1 LKASTLVTIT
11 DHGRSDGTTIDAP
24 IAGRREWIGLMV
36 LSLANLLYV
45 MDLTVLKLA
54 VPAISVGLQPSSTQL
69 LWIIDISGFFVAGS
83 LITMGSLGDRIGH
96 RRLLLTGAAAFGVG
110 SVLAG
115 ATLAPSTLSLIFL
128 LFQDPRQRSL
138 AIGTWIGAFSAGGA
152 IGPAVGGLLLELYW
166 WGSVFLLALP
176 VTALLLVLG
185 PRMLPEQRGSE
196 AGRLDLPSATMPVV
210 AVLATIYGL
219 KQVVQDGLDL
229 LPAGCVVAG
238 LAVGVGFVRRQ
249 RTLADPVIAVGLFR
263 ITAFSAALA
272 VNFLAIFVIIGS
284 SLFVAQYQQLVLGLS
299 PLQAGLWSLPS
310 TVGFIVGSQ
319 LGPRLAGRV
328 RPASPIAAG
337 LVLGAVGLV
346 VLTQLGASDGLAL
359 LVIGSLV
366 SSLGFAPVFGFAT
379 ELVVGSAPPQRAGA
393 ASAINKT
400 AVKLGGALGIAVLGS
415 IGVATYRTELA
426 NRLPAAIPAEA
437 AAAARDTLGG
447 AVAVASQLP
456 DPLGAV
462 VLQVAREAFVQGMQL
477 SAVIAAVVAVGLAI
491 LAVVTLGGQPTA
503 SADLHAE
510 AEVARATT
518 TSCGRLE
525 AATR

>member
-1 LKASTLVTIT
+1 MTIT
-11 DHGRSDGTTIDAP
+11 DHRSSGGAATDAP

-36 LSLANLLYV
+36 LGLANLLYV

-54 VPAISVGLQPSSTQL
+54 VPAISVGLQPSGTQL

-83 LITMGSLGDRIGH
+83 LITMGTVGDRIGH
-96 RRLLLTGAAAFGVG
+96 RKLLFTGTTAFGVG
-110 SVLAG
+110 SVLAAFSTSVEMLIGSRALLGLAG
-115 ATLAPSTLSLIFL
+115 ATLAPSTLSLILL

-138 AIGTWIGAFSAGGA
+138 AIGTWIGAFAAGGVL
-152 IGPAVGGLLLELYW
+152 GPAVGGLLLELFW
-166 WGSVFLLALP
+166 WGSVFLVALP

-185 PRMLPEQRGSE
+185 PRVLPKERKVE

-210 AVLATIYGL
+210 AVLAAIYGL

-229 LPAGCVVAG
+229 LPAGCIVAG
-238 LAVGVGFVRRQ
+238 LAVGMGFVRRQ
-249 RTLADPVIAVGLFR
+249 RTLADPVIDVGLFR
-263 ITAFSAALA
+263 ITTFSAALA
-272 VNFLAIFVIIGS
+272 INLLAILVTIGS
-284 SLFVAQYQQLVLGLS
+284 SLFVAQYLQLVLELS

-310 TVGFIVGSQ
+310 ACGFIVGSQ

-328 RPASPIAAG
+328 RPSNTIAAG
-337 LVLGAVGLV
+337 LALGAVGLV
-346 VLTQLGASDGLAL
+346 ILTQLGAADGLAL

-379 ELVVGSAPPQRAGA
+379 EL
-393 ASAINKT
+393 
-400 AVKLGGALGIAVLGS
+400 
-415 IGVATYRTELA
+415 
-426 NRLPAAIPAEA
+426 
-437 AAAARDTLGG
+437 GG
-447 AVAVASQLP
+447 AVAVASQFP

-491 LAVVTLGGQPTA
+491 LAVVTLGGQAAA

-518 TSCGRLE
+518 TPCGQLE